1 MRVLYR
7 WIVTESE
14 HAHHAHAKRMATL
27 GRFSAARHSMF
38 HVAQFTTKLE
48 ANTTLLCSA
57 DCIIICAYSELEAA
71 DAELDLEILQ
81 KRLSGLHASLS
92 AAAQEA
98 EAVAARLTPLRH
110 RQHAEVKRRASAMQQ
125 ALRTACVAISSLDT
139 RWVAQYACAYR
150 RNFI

>member
-1 MRVLYR
+1 M
-7 WIVTESE
+7 
-14 HAHHAHAKRMATL
+14 M
-27 GRFSAARHSMF
+27 
-38 HVAQFTTKLE
+38 
-48 ANTTLLCSA
+48 
-57 DCIIICAYSELEAA
+57 CAYSELEAA

-98 EAVAARLTPLRH
+98 EAVAARLTSSR
-110 RQHAEVKRRASAMQQ
+110 HAEVTRRASAMQQ
-125 ALRTACVAISSLDT
+125 GLRTACVAISSLDT